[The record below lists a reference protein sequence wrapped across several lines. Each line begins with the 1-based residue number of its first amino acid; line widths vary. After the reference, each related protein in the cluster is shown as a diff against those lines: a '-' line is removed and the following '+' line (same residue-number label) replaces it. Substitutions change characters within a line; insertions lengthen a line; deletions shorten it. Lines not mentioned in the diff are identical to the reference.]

1 MSIILLSVGLLAA
14 GVLVCIL
21 FKACAKP
28 VLGIVLGIF
37 LCLASVTLLF
47 IRKGEAISQRGNS
60 VGTLN
65 NRDVPRLVSEEDQ
78 KFLNDLFR
86 QQEQN
91 NQREQILEVKP
102 LQSVASAER
111 DANPV
116 PRAELVVNTSEV
128 RRAQLVVN
136 SRVVERAE
144 PVRSKYQ

>member
-14 GVLVCIL
+14 GVLVCVL
-21 FKACAKP
+21 FKAYAKP
-28 VLGIVLGIF
+28 ILGIVLGIF
-37 LCLASVTLLF
+37 LCLAFVTLLF
-47 IRKGEAISQRGNS
+47 ISKGEAISQRGNS
-60 VGTLN
+60 VDTLN

-91 NQREQILEVKP
+91 NQREQILEITP
-102 LQSVASAER
+102 RQSIASTER
-111 DANPV
+111 DAKPV
-116 PRAELVVNTSEV
+116 PRAELVVNTSEL

-144 PVRSKYQ
+144 PVRSK

>member
-1 MSIILLSVGLLAA
+1 M
-14 GVLVCIL
+14 
-21 FKACAKP
+21 
-28 VLGIVLGIF
+28 
-37 LCLASVTLLF
+37 
-47 IRKGEAISQRGNS
+47 
-60 VGTLN
+60 
-65 NRDVPRLVSEEDQ
+65 SEEDQ

-91 NQREQILEVKP
+91 DQRKENLEIKP
-102 LQSVASAER
+102 SQSVAATER
-111 DANPV
+111 DAKPV